1 MSAMPIGRQAGLEL
15 RDISFS
21 YTGRSEA
28 VLKGVNWNVSSG
40 EVAAV
45 VGPNGAGKSTLVALV
60 SAWLSPSGGAIAW
73 KGRHPGAPS
82 LRIWAR
88 EAAVVWQ
95 DAPADVPFSVLQT
108 VAMGRLPHGDE
119 RSSEGVRIVEEA
131 MERMDVRDLAERAL
145 SSLSGGE
152 RQRVY
157 LARALAQAPRLL
169 LLDEPLSHLDL
180 AHQVQVARVARELA
194 TRGVTVLWASHDL
207 NAVAETADRVLVL
220 KDGSVQADGAPQDV
234 LTEEVLS
241 RVYECRVRVFPDP
254 ECGKPRIFAGMSN
267 EKWVNKSVGQ

>member
-1 MSAMPIGRQAGLEL
+1 MPIGRQAGLEL
-15 RDISFS
+15 RDLSFS
-21 YTGRSEA
+21 YTARAEGALR
-28 VLKGVNWNVSSG
+28 GVSWKASPG

-45 VGPNGAGKSTLVALV
+45 VGPNGAGKSTLVALA
-60 SAWLSPSGGAIAW
+60 SAWLRPSGGAISW
-73 KGRHPGAPS
+73 MGRRPGDPN
-82 LRIWAR
+82 LRAWAR

-169 LLDEPLSHLDL
+169 LLDEPTAHLDL
-180 AHQVQVARVARELA
+180 AHQAQVARVARELA
-194 TRGVTVLWASHDL
+194 ARGVTVLWASHDL

-220 KDGSVQADGAPQDV
+220 KHGVAQADGPPR
-234 LTEEVLS
+234 EVMTAEILS
-241 RVYECRVRVFPDP
+241 RVYACRVRVFPDP
-254 ECGKPRIFAGMSN
+254 ESGKPRIFPEGVRQEAEDTG
-267 EKWVNKSVGQ
+267 